1 MVQTHSRATRAFT
14 LIEMLVVIAIIGIL
28 ASLILPALSRGLAKA
43 KRISCLNN
51 VRQVGTGLIS
61 FSLDNE
67 GRLPWQLTFYGR
79 REHFGG
85 EKNFTV
91 DPGSI
96 FGCRGMKQ
104 EITTPKILWSPCD
117 GTREPD
123 MEIAL
128 LNWEKYSTRDGKPIP
143 NKAISYAMIKGG
155 DTARPTTVI
164 GVSRNLS
171 TDDLATAKWVG
182 ADVVDKDGLSHPN
195 TMAGLLSSQG
205 QLVRADGSTKLS
217 NDSDLLADG
226 MAVKPHIFSHGGTYI
241 GRGDTQVLT
250 GNNKVDT
257 TATVLT
263 GLAATQSKAKRE
275 KKSIYLLFTGS
286 DWCPPC
292 IALDKQILNNPKWN
306 ALSDRM
312 IMHVCDFPV
321 TSNIDGAV
329 QRENNRLKNSFNVT
343 KYPTQIVLSGDGTV
357 IARREGYSPGPISP
371 YINWATSVMPLPPTE
386 ETP

>member
-1 MVQTHSRATRAFT
+1 
-14 LIEMLVVIAIIGIL
+14 MLVVIAIIGIL

-128 LNWEKYSTRDGKPIP
+128 LNWEKYSTRENPIEFQL
-143 NKAISYAMIKGG
+143 ILIL
-155 DTARPTTVI
+155 I
-164 GVSRNLS
+164 EFQ
-171 TDDLATAKWVG
+171 
-182 ADVVDKDGLSHPN
+182 GL
-195 TMAGLLSSQG
+195 
-205 QLVRADGSTKLS
+205 QL
-217 NDSDLLADG
+217 
-226 MAVKPHIFSHGGTYI
+226 
-241 GRGDTQVLT
+241 
-250 GNNKVDT
+250 
-257 TATVLT
+257 
-263 GLAATQSKAKRE
+263 
-275 KKSIYLLFTGS
+275 
-286 DWCPPC
+286 
-292 IALDKQILNNPKWN
+292 
-306 ALSDRM
+306 
-312 IMHVCDFPV
+312 
-321 TSNIDGAV
+321 
-329 QRENNRLKNSFNVT
+329 
-343 KYPTQIVLSGDGTV
+343 IVF
-357 IARREGYSPGPISP
+357 SP
-371 YINWATSVMPLPPTE
+371 YIQPFVNNWYIF
-386 ETP
+386 